1 VSAVGLVL
9 SDDLVFMS
17 RISATAQA
25 LGLSVRQA
33 RTPSE
38 LVMLARQNAP
48 GGFILDLQNPGL
60 TLPALLAE
68 LRAACVPMP
77 RVMGYGSHVEK
88 ELLQAARDAGCDP
101 VLPRSQFVRM
111 LDGHLKEW
119 LGDSTGEAP
128 TA

>member
-1 VSAVGLVL
+1 
-9 SDDLVFMS
+9 MS
-17 RISATAQA
+17 RISATAQV

-38 LVMLARQNAP
+38 LVMLARTKSP

-68 LRAACVPMP
+68 LR
-77 RVMGYGSHVEK
+77 RVCAD
-88 ELLQAARDAGCDP
+88 AARDGLWIARREGVAP
-101 VLPRSQFVRM
+101 GGSMMPARPGVAASQFVRM